1 MSHEQWIGSAAAYA
15 LGAIDADER
24 VAFENHLATCATCR
38 AEVDELRQ
46 TVAMLA
52 YAVPARETHPPPAAL
67 RDRVLREA
75 REVRPIASAASVAR
89 RKVPVLPWLAAA
101 ASLTLA
107 VLTWNQLRSERTERQ
122 RLAGALDSVRTDL
135 AVRDSMVAAF
145 FGPEVHVVSL
155 SPTGEKPSMRVFWNH
170 TRNIFIVTAFNIP
183 PAPQGK
189 TYQLWA
195 IRNGKQPLSMGT
207 FNTDATGR
215 ATAILA
221 VGNDITQGGFI
232 DLCGL
237 TMEPVGGSSQ
247 PTEQPRL
254 MGPWRHT
261 D

>member
-1 MSHEQWIGSAAAYA
+1 MSHEQWSGSAAAYA
-15 LGAIDADER
+15 LGALDADER
-24 VAFENHLATCATCR
+24 VAFEEHLATCATCR
-38 AEVDELRQ
+38 ADADELRE
-46 TVAMLA
+46 TAAMLA
-52 YAVPARETHPPPAAL
+52 YAAPARDVPSRAL

-75 REVRPIASAASVAR
+75 RDVRPLLTAPSALRSKTAFV
-89 RKVPVLPWLAAA
+89 PWLAAA

-107 VLTWNQLRSERTERQ
+107 VVTWSQLRAERGERE
-122 RLAGALDSVRTDL
+122 RLVVALDSARSGL

-155 SPTGEKPSMRVFWNH
+155 SPAGEKPSMRVFWNH
-170 TRNIFIVTAFNIP
+170 TRNVFIVTAFNIA
-183 PAPQGK
+183 PAPEGK

-215 ATAILA
+215 ATAILT
-221 VGNDITQGGFI
+221 VGNDINQGGFI
-232 DLCGL
+232 DRCGL
-237 TMEPVGGSSQ
+237 TIEPVGGSPQ

-254 MGPWRHT
+254 IGSWRHT

>member
-1 MSHEQWIGSAAAYA
+1 MSHEQWTGSAAAYA
-15 LGAIDADER
+15 LGALDADER
-24 VAFENHLATCATCR
+24 AAFEEHVATCATCR
-38 AEVDELRQ
+38 AEADELRE
-46 TVAMLA
+46 TAAMLA
-52 YAVPARETHPPPAAL
+52 YAAPAREVPPPAL
-67 RDRVLREA
+67 RERVLREA
-75 REVRPIASAASVAR
+75 REVRPIASAATAR
-89 RKVPVLPWLAAA
+89 RKAPAFPWLAAA

-107 VLTWNQLRSERTERQ
+107 VLAGMQFRSERSERQ
-122 RLAGALDSVRTDL
+122 RLAVALDSVRSDL

-170 TRNIFIVTAFNIP
+170 TRNIFIVTAFNVP

-195 IRNGKQPLSMGT
+195 IRNGKAPLSMGT

-221 VGNDITQGGFI
+221 VGNQINDGGFI

-237 TMEPVGGSSQ
+237 TIEPAGGSPQ